1 MSIHKS
7 LYIGGALSAKR
18 SVFTR
23 RERVDQLMEKGELEE
38 GNSVFG
44 LPKVRTQ
51 HKVMSKKQL
60 KALAAVQ
67 IEATASTDE
76 EAESGAEAGA
86 DDAAAE

>member
-51 HKVMSKKQL
+51 YKVMSKKQL

>member
-51 HKVMSKKQL
+51 QKVMSKKQL

-67 IEATASTDE
+67 IEATAPADE
-76 EAESGAEAGA
+76 EVDSGAEAGA
-86 DDAAAE
+86 DDAATE